1 MTSTARLAVSPVLSS
16 RRRDF
21 EPSGPGQARFGILFR
36 LGLDKPRSGWCLLR
50 PAEIRAID
58 PHPMQD
64 YANLAR
70 QGDLCSFCPTPLRD
84 IHSPAFERGEARD
97 TRQQDIGCLVER
109 RAHHFVADAG
119 DATRQIGF
127 PRLIFFRRQSEQC
140 PDCLGLPNPRW
151 IVDPRLE
158 RDRYQ
163 RT

>member
-1 MTSTARLAVSPVLSS
+1 HRMTSTARLAVSPVLSS

-21 EPSGPGQARFGILFR
+21 EPSGPGQARFGIRLV
-36 LGLDKPRSGWCLLR
+36 LGLDKPRSVWRLLR

-70 QGDLCSFCPTPLRD
+70 QGDLGSFCSTPPSD
-84 IHSPAFERGEARD
+84 IHAPAFECGEARD

-119 DATRQIGF
+119 DATRHISL
-127 PRLIFFRRQSEQC
+127 PRLIFLRRQSEQC
-140 PDCLGLPNPRW
+140 PDCLGLSNPRW
-151 IVDPRLE
+151 IIDPRLE
-158 RDRYQ
+158 RDRY
-163 RT
+163 